1 MTYLCLERSE
11 RNGEKHDKKKPLIPL
26 MNEGLGELK
35 GRRHFVLYMEAQE
48 DTIRETCGL
57 LKEERRAVT
66 NLAASSGKAKQKKE
80 IL

>member
-35 GRRHFVLYMEAQE
+35 CRRHFVLYPA
-48 DTIRETCGL
+48 GL
-57 LKEERRAVT
+57 NKIT
-66 NLAASSGKAKQKKE
+66 GNGIW
-80 IL
+80 ILTG